1 MDPIQQNIVD
11 TLKSTSVLKQKV
23 YDRTLNAM
31 NMIKT
36 ILQELEAELNHEL
49 EQSDNRIHPE
59 YSDRG
64 KFEAQLKAG
73 GDILIF
79 SMHSNIFEF
88 NREHSIWKTSYVQ
101 DNKTNSYCG
110 IINIFNFLADSFKYN
125 RMEDLGYL
133 IGRIFINHEDHFI
146 VEGKRQF
153 GFLYNNFGKDTFNK
167 ENLRTIIQNALL
179 YSLEFDL
186 LVPPYDNVK
195 IVSVGQM
202 TQKIEDSRIITG
214 KRLGFTFNS
223 DDVAQE

>member
-1 MDPIQQNIVD
+1 MDPIQIGIINS
-11 TLKSTSVLKQKV
+11 LRETSALKQKV
-23 YDRTLNAM
+23 YDRTLAAM
-31 NMIKT
+31 SQIKL
-36 ILQELEAELNHEL
+36 ILQEMEVELNNEL
-49 EQSDNRIHPE
+49 KTTDARVHPE
-59 YSDRG
+59 YSERG

-73 GDILIF
+73 SDVVVF
-79 SMHSNIFEF
+79 SMHSNVFEF

-101 DNKTNSYCG
+101 ENKFNSYCG
-110 IINIFNFLADSFKYN
+110 IINVFNFLADSFKYN

-153 GFLYNNFGKDTFNK
+153 GFLYNNFGKDTLNR
-167 ENLRTIIQNALL
+167 ENLRIIIQNSLQ

-186 LVPPYDNVK
+186 LVPPYDTVK